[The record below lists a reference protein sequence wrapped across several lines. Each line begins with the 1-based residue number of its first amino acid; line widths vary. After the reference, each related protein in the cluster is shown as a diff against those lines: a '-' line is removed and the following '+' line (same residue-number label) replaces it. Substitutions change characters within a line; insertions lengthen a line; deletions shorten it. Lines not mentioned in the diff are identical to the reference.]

1 MSSLQE
7 FLNANPV
14 DNLVQEV
21 VISDRFKDKEGNL
34 LKFKIKA
41 MTNEE
46 FEAARKKATRLN
58 LQKGKRQM
66 EFDARTFNEAVV
78 INNTIDPDFK
88 NAESI
93 KSLGVL
99 TPEQYLNKVL
109 LAGEIAELSQQIQI
123 LSGFDKDVNALAEE
137 VKN

>member
-7 FLNANPV
+7 FLNANPI
-14 DNLVQEV
+14 DNLIAEV
-21 VISDRFKDKEGNL
+21 VISERFKDKEGNV

-46 FEAARKKATRLN
+46 FEEIRKATTN
-58 LQKGKRQM
+58 VSFKNGKRAYS
-66 EFDARTFNEAVV
+66 FDTKHFNELVV
-78 INNTIDPDFK
+78 INNTIDPNFK
-88 NAESI
+88 DAESI
-93 KSLGVL
+93 KKLGCV

-109 LAGEIAELSQQIQI
+109 LAGEISELSRQIQL
-123 LSGFDKDVNALAEE
+123 LSGFEVDLAELVDE